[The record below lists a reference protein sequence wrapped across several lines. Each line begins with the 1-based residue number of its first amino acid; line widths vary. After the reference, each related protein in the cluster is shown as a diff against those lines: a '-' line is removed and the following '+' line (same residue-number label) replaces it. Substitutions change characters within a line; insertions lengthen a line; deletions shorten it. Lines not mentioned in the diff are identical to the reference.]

1 MIDWKKIYS
10 DIVAP
15 VISNFTS
22 PPPTPVLIVLSI
34 ILLTG
39 VGLMY
44 ITWSSGKGKLIGI
57 MLVFI
62 VSFVAYMV
70 ISGYFRVKNN
80 TARFET
86 AIITK
91 KFTKKISRKET
102 NTGHTYSDTIYYFE
116 INTSAA
122 FIITEK
128 GKGDYLPNRIIK
140 HECLVDKSIYEQLN
154 VKDKINAVFMP
165 GIDDAIHYIVLGDG
179 SIIK

>member
-15 VISNFTS
+15 VISNSSS
-22 PPPTPVLIVLSI
+22 PPPTVVLIVLSV
-34 ILLTG
+34 ILISG
-39 VGLMY
+39 VGL
-44 ITWSSGKGKLIGI
+44 ITWSSGRGKLIGLV
-57 MLVFI
+57 LVFI

-70 ISGYFRVKNN
+70 ISNYFRVKNN
-80 TARFET
+80 KAHFET

-91 KFTKKISRKET
+91 KFTKKISKT
-102 NTGHTYSDTIYYFE
+102 NSALDHTYSDTIYYIE
-116 INTSAA
+116 MNVAEA
-122 FIITEK
+122 FILLET

-154 VKDKINAVFMP
+154 VKDKINAIFMP
-165 GIDDAIHYIVLGDG
+165 GINDAIHSIVLGDG